1 MTELLDRHHRS
12 MGHDAPLFYEEP
24 IELVRGDGVWLEAAD
39 GRRYLDLYNNVPC
52 VGHANPRVAAAIAEQ
67 AATLQVHSRYLHANV
82 VDYTERLVSLHHD
95 GIESVVLACS
105 GSEATE
111 MALTMART
119 LTGKRGLICTNATYH
134 GNTSLVSKLTALP
147 VGKERDGVRSISTPQ
162 IYRPLAEG
170 LTEAELGQ
178 LHLDELAATI
188 AQFEADGVGFAGLM
202 LCSILANEGLPNV
215 PQGWFVEATQMVR
228 DAGGLVIA
236 DEVQAG
242 FARSGNWWGYDTSG
256 FVPDIV
262 CMGKP
267 MGNGLPVSGVAASNE
282 MITTFRRKHR
292 YFNTFAASPVQAAAG
307 MAVIDE
313 ITDRGLVASV
323 ETIGSGL
330 QTSLKNLQAD
340 EPRMGDVRGYGLFVG
355 IDWVL
360 PGTTTPDVAGAAA
373 MVEALKAKDMLLG
386 KAGRHGNV
394 LKVRPPLVFE
404 QSHADLFLAAFTEV
418 LHDADR
424 C

>member
-1 MTELLDRHHRS
+1 

-119 LTGKRGLICTNATYH
+119 LTGNHGLICTNATYH

-215 PQGWFVEATQMVR
+215 PQRWFVEATQMVR

>member
-119 LTGKRGLICTNATYH
+119 LTGNHGLICTNATYH

-215 PQGWFVEATQMVR
+215 PQRWFVEATQMVR